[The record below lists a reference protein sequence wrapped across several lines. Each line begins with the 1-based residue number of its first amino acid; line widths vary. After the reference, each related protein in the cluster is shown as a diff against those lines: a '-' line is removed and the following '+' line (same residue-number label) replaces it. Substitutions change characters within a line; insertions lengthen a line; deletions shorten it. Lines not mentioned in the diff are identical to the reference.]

1 MTKAKTLNLLSN
13 FGAIILGFVLLA
25 LLCLS
30 WAQFRVGQ
38 KAGWQQTPWTISAVE
53 PIVPSLQSGLDIET
67 LANKN
72 LAGQLVHVLAPALDL
87 DISLASGDGMKPN
100 DDARIAS
107 NIKPFI
113 AAAVLKL
120 SERGSVNIDAPM
132 EPYLS
137 IETRGLL
144 KNSGRDV
151 SMITVRQL
159 LNHSSGLADYGNSRL
174 FQLLGY
180 VPTAFGLSWQWRAGD
195 QLWFAFNMTKRSPA
209 GERFDYSD
217 TNYLL
222 LADLISTATS
232 MPNRGEALR
241 RLLDWSKI
249 GAPDTYWEGYE
260 PKPQSTRLARH
271 FRGGIEDT
279 KLDVSFDQ
287 HGGGGLV
294 MSMSDLAHA
303 HRAVMRGEVFGNP
316 NTMTALMRTKGTAE
330 GSGGYGL
337 GLFEIEIAGE
347 TCFAHGGRWGTH
359 ALTCPNIDLT
369 IARFWG
375 QSNASLDVAEPNGLA
390 SVLVKVIQAR
400 QLPQANST
408 K

>member
-1 MTKAKTLNLLSN
+1 
-13 FGAIILGFVLLA
+13 
-25 LLCLS
+25 
-30 WAQFRVGQ
+30 
-38 KAGWQQTPWTISAVE
+38 
-53 PIVPSLQSGLDIET
+53 
-67 LANKN
+67 
-72 LAGQLVHVLAPALDL
+72 
-87 DISLASGDGMKPN
+87 
-100 DDARIAS
+100 
-107 NIKPFI
+107 
-113 AAAVLKL
+113 LKL
-120 SERGSVNIDAPM
+120 IERGSINIDAPM

-137 IETRGLL
+137 SEARGLI
-144 KNSGRDV
+144 KDSGRDL

-159 LNHSSGLADYGNSRL
+159 LNHSSGLADYGHSRL

-180 VPTAFGLSWQWRAGD
+180 VPTAFGLSWRWRADD

-209 GERFDYSD
+209 GEKFDYSD

-222 LADLISTATS
+222 LADLISTTTAV
-232 MPNRGEALR
+232 PNRGEALR
-241 RLLDWSKI
+241 MLLDWSKI

-260 PKPQSTRLARH
+260 PAPPSTRLARH

-303 HRAVMRGEVFGNP
+303 HRAVVRGEVFGNP
-316 NTMTALMRTKGTAE
+316 NIMTALMRTKGAAA
-330 GSGGYGL
+330 GSEGYGL

-359 ALTCPNIDLT
+359 ALTCPSIDLT
-369 IARFWG
+369 IARSWG
-375 QSNASLDVAEPNGLA
+375 QSNASLNPADPNGLA
-390 SVLVKVIQAR
+390 SVLVKLIQAR
-400 QLPQANST
+400 QAPQAIST